1 MESTVKYAVKEEAQL
16 KYPMLMRLKGT
27 DCIILATNEIR
38 LDCVCVEG
46 TVVHSGI
53 DYKVGYYNT
62 WHKGNLE
69 VFEGEVILKQ

>member
-1 MESTVKYAVKEEAQL
+1 MESIIKYAVKEEAQL
-16 KYPMLMRLKGT
+16 KYPMLMKDKGS
-27 DCIILATNEIR
+27 DCIILAINEY
-38 LDCVCVEG
+38 EG
-46 TVVHSGI
+46 DYIEGIVVYSGI